1 MSGGM
6 APRFLLVN
14 NATRRDMRP
23 EVLDAMAGPDLAIET
38 CWAHDGEF
46 PPDGEDY
53 AGVYLSGSP
62 HGAYERL
69 AWIEREHRLVEEL
82 ASRGVPMLGV
92 CFGSQ
97 ILASALCGRD
107 QVYRRSE
114 CEVGHKWLDVLND
127 ASGDP
132 LCRDLGRRVRMF
144 VWHNDEIRHD
154 HPDMRILASS
164 DVCPNHIWRHRA
176 APAWGVQG
184 HPEITRAGARGWFE
198 HNRERLECDGADVDS
213 LIADAHDA
221 SEAKTMLRNF
231 LDLCRARAGRG
242 AGRVDEE
249 MRTGAGA

>member
-6 APRFLLVN
+6 VPKVLLVN
-14 NATRRDMRP
+14 NATRRDARP
-23 EVLDAMAGPDLAIET
+23 EILDRMAGDDVAIET
-38 CWAHDGEF
+38 CWAYGGEF

-62 HGAYERL
+62 RGSYEPL
-69 AWIEREHRLVEEL
+69 AWIEREHRLIEEL
-82 ASRGVPMLGV
+82 ADRGVPMFGV

-107 QVYRRSE
+107 QVFRRGH
-114 CEVGHKWLDVLND
+114 CEVGHKWLDVLKD
-127 ASGDP
+127 ASDDP
-132 LCRDLGRRVRMF
+132 LCRGLGRRVRMF

-164 DVCPNHIWRHRA
+164 DVCPNQIWRHRA

-184 HPEITRAGARGWFE
+184 HLEITRAEAPRWFE
-198 HNRERLECDGADVDS
+198 RNRERLERDGADVDA

-221 SEAKTMLRNF
+221 SEAKTMLRDF
-231 LDLCRARAGRG
+231 LNLCRARTAGG
-242 AGRVDEE
+242 TGQAGEAR
-249 MRTGAGA
+249 RAGTRA